1 MRELWWL
8 QERGLEMVMTT
19 NPLLKRTLK
28 DIVQLIR
35 DYDAINHRTFA
46 RDAEIRRGIAV
57 MALTTLNVVKDREAH
72 ESVLDEVEYNME
84 KNDERVRKQS
94 N

>member
-1 MRELWWL
+1 MNS
-8 QERGLEMVMTT
+8 TS
-19 NPLLKRTLK
+19 LLKRTLK

-46 RDAEIRRGIAV
+46 RDAEMRRGIAV

-72 ESVLDEVEYNME
+72 ERALDEAEIEYHME
-84 KNDERVRKQS
+84 KNDENRSQD
-94 N
+94 